1 MDLRVAA
8 HSAGASLEKRTE
20 EDESPDRSVSKE
32 KEEKKEKEKSDRKKR
47 AAKKK
52 RSIFSALISS
62 CILSGSFLFFKNLL
76 ASRPT
81 DTSAP

>member
-47 AAKKK
+47 RERETKKLHYG
-52 RSIFSALISS
+52 RVTGTV
-62 CILSGSFLFFKNLL
+62 SGSRGEGGE
-76 ASRPT
+76 ASE
-81 DTSAP
+81 